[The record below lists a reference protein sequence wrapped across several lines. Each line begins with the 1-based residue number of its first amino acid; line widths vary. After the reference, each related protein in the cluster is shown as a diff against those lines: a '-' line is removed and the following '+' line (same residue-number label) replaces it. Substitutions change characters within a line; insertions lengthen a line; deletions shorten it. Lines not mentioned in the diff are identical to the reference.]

1 MRQLTPLR
9 HEFTKTVLQRSCFV
23 CRAGGF
29 PAGAVTSVGNWATM
43 PLVFGIM
50 AFVYSGHGV
59 FPSVR
64 ASMKRPEQFPKVCAR
79 SPDRTPGIDLSQ
91 MF

>member
-1 MRQLTPLR
+1 MPCKDGVHGNSPTHTDMSHAHVNSNHLVGFGAQAGTWRGRQR
-9 HEFTKTVLQRSCFV
+9 
-23 CRAGGF
+23 
-29 PAGAVTSVGNWATM
+29 PAGNWATL

-64 ASMKRPEQFPKVCAR
+64 ASMRNPEQFPKAR
-79 SPDRTPGIDLSQ
+79 R
-91 MF
+91 